1 MSVRVEKVASII
13 KEEVGVIFQRNF
25 SMAEYGLITVTDVRV
40 TPDLKIAKIYV
51 SIFGDAERKKKSLAM
66 IEGQKAFV
74 RSTLGHNIRLKFT
87 PDIMFYLDETI
98 DHAMK
103 LEGIFKK
110 IHDDASRKEPQGDE

>member
-25 SMAEYGLITVTDVRV
+25 SMAEYGLITVTEVRV
-40 TPDLKIAKIYV
+40 TPDLKLAKIYV

-74 RSTLGHNIRLKFT
+74 RSTLGHHIRLKFT
-87 PDIMFYLDETI
+87 PEVAFYLDETI
-98 DHAMK
+98 DRAMK

-110 IHDDASRKEPQGDE
+110 IHDDASNKEPQGGE